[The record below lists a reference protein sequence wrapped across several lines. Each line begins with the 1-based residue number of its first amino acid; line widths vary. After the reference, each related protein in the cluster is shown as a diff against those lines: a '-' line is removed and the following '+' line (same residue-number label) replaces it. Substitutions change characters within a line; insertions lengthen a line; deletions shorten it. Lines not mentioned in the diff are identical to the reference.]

1 MSQLVQ
7 EKVTQAISILNEL
20 NIDIWLTF
28 VRETIAGGDPVLA
41 LIYGNDLTWQSA
53 LIISRTQEPIAVLG
67 TFEAETARRIGAYP
81 QIEPYDKSPRKVILD
96 ILEQISPNSIA
107 INYSKDD
114 VLADG
119 LGVGLHQVLRDYLDG
134 TPWLERLVSAEEIIR
149 AVRGRKTNSEISRIK
164 KAIETTNVIYER
176 AFEYAKPGLTE
187 KQVAGFMHQQLKEF
201 GVTPAWEAGHCP
213 TVNAGPES
221 VIGHVGPTDIKIE
234 AGHILHFD
242 FGVLQDE
249 YCSDIQRVMYFP
261 KPGEKQIPQE
271 VQRAFDT
278 VLLATQ
284 KAVEAIRPGKRGVEI
299 DTIARQVITDA
310 GYPEFKHATGHQLG
324 RLVHD
329 GAGLLGPKW
338 ERYGETP
345 DYLIEAG
352 QVYTVEP
359 GITVAGYGHIGLE
372 EDILVTDTSAEY
384 LSDPQIE
391 LIVKNNQ

>member
-1 MSQLVQ
+1 MSQLVR
-7 EKVTQAISILNEL
+7 EKVTQAISVLNEL
-20 NIDIWLTF
+20 NIDVWLTF
-28 VRETIAGGDPVLA
+28 VRETIAGGDPILP

-53 LIISRTQEPIAVLG
+53 LIISRTQEPVAILG
-67 TFEAETARRIGAYP
+67 TFEAETARRTGAYP
-81 QIEPYDKSPRKVILD
+81 RIEPYDKSPRQAILNT
-96 ILEQISPNSIA
+96 LEQISPNSIA

-119 LGVGLHQVLRDYLDG
+119 LGVGLHHVLLDYLQG
-134 TPWLERLVSAEEIIR
+134 TSWIERLVSAEEIIR
-149 AVRGRKTNSEISRIK
+149 SVRGRKTNSEITRIK
-164 KAIETTNVIYER
+164 KAIETTNIIYER
-176 AFEYAKPGLTE
+176 AFEYAKPGITE
-187 KQVAGFMHQQLKEF
+187 KQVADFMHQQISDL
-201 GVTPAWEAGHCP
+201 GLSPAWDAGHCP

-221 VIGHVGPTDIKIE
+221 AVGHVGPTDIKIE

-261 KPGEKQIPQE
+261 KPGEKQIPIE

-278 VLLATQ
+278 VLMATQ
-284 KAVEAIRPGKRGVEI
+284 KAVEAIHPGRRGEEI
-299 DTIARQVITDA
+299 DAIARQVITDA

-359 GITVAGYGHIGLE
+359 GITVPGYGHIGLE
-372 EDILVTDTSAEY
+372 EDIIVTETGAEY
-384 LSDPQIE
+384 LTDPQTE
-391 LIVKNNQ
+391 LIVSK